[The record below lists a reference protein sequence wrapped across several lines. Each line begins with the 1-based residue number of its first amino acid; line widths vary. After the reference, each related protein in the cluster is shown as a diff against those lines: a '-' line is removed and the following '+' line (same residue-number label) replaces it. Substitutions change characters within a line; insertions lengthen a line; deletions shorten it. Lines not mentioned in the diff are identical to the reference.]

1 MSPGYSRWLKL
12 VCCGVALIGLG
23 DDSVVPVI
31 QANACQMAAVRE
43 ADDRSLLVTR
53 DLRVIQPAMV
63 DEVSVDGFRLNDGA
77 IYPWHSIVAAEN
89 LRDSSSLAAFPDL
102 DRDVSARIRD
112 FGHDWYLVRSRLERG
127 ESRGVAELLETL
139 LDRYEQ
145 TDEASVGREV
155 AESLLVQLWA
165 ERRDFNRAAGL
176 WLKSETRRRTQPPT
190 VPLPEA
196 WNIWLPQYLPQGP
209 PGEPSVEGPA
219 GGAFAFQTH
228 TPGALLPLDP
238 ILGLPLSAPPI
249 DLQWEAATMAYSSG
263 RTAPQATIYWAVAAV
278 NAGEAEGLQRAELA
292 LSQSLADWNSS
303 QRVVVQRIKQTVGR
317 CRRDWADPSDSAGL
331 TLVRSF
337 LDREQAWL
345 ESWQPVV
352 QPETL
357 ESELEKNASVMA
369 GEVPVVDAI
378 WERAAIEWE
387 LYLEGLY
394 LKRQDNIEHRKAGEL
409 RLRWLAYAAQRERT
423 PASNLSQWA
432 RQSLD

>member
-1 MSPGYSRWLKL
+1 
-12 VCCGVALIGLG
+12 
-23 DDSVVPVI
+23 
-31 QANACQMAAVRE
+31 
-43 ADDRSLLVTR
+43 
-53 DLRVIQPAMV
+53 
-63 DEVSVDGFRLNDGA
+63 
-77 IYPWHSIVAAEN
+77 
-89 LRDSSSLAAFPDL
+89 
-102 DRDVSARIRD
+102 
-112 FGHDWYLVRSRLERG
+112 LVRSRLERG

-238 ILGLPLSAPPI
+238 ILGLPLSVPPI

-278 NAGEAEGLQRAELA
+278 NTGEAEGLQRAELA
-292 LSQSLADWNSS
+292 LSQSLADWSSS

-369 GEVPVVDAI
+369 SEVPVVDAI

-409 RLRWLAYAAQRERT
+409 RLRWLAYAAQRGRT